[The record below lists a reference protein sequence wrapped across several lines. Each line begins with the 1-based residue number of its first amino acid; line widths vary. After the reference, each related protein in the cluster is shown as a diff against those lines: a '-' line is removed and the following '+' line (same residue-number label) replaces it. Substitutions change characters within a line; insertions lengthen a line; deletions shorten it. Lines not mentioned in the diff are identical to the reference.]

1 MNSNGEKRRLFLF
14 VSDNWTAL
22 KPVYCSPPIFVFP
35 SCTKKR
41 NTDERRKTNSLRC
54 WRKCDVPALYL
65 SGTCANSI
73 TVFISLHSYCST
85 QKPGPGGGRGGFWQ
99 NPTHQFH
106 PESRRP
112 RMVLCRA
119 EIDSGS
125 SSPRSH
131 AGGSSPGGVKKWTNR
146 VSCNQSPAV
155 FSWWHQSETASLRG
169 NDPGGQKYSTFL
181 RVSSTAV
188 ILR

>member
-1 MNSNGEKRRLFLF
+1 MNSNGEKRRLFSLSLIIGRHWSLSTAPLLYLYFPLAQRRETRMKEEKQIHWGAEENATCRLYICPAHVRIPSLF
-14 VSDNWTAL
+14 SFHFILIAAL
-22 KPVYCSPPIFVFP
+22 KS
-35 SCTKKR
+35 R
-41 NTDERRKTNSLRC
+41 AR
-54 WRKCDVPALYL
+54 
-65 SGTCANSI
+65 G
-73 TVFISLHSYCST
+73 
-85 QKPGPGGGRGGFWQ
+85 GGFWQ

-169 NDPGGQKYSTFL
+169 NDLGGQKYSTFL
-181 RVSSTAV
+181 RISSTAV
-188 ILR
+188 IFR